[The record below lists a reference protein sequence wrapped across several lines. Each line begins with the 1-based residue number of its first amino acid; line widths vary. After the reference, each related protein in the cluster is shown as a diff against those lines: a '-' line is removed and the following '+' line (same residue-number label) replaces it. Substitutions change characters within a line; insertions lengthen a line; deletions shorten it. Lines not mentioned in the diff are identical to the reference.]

1 MEKNKTGLGKY
12 KEGKIGSY
20 YLTNTIVPAWEE
32 QVKGNAVSDIDITS
46 DGKHIAYI
54 VSNNKTGLN
63 KSFLYIINEQ
73 VQ

>member
-1 MEKNKTGLGKY
+1 MQKKNVIGKY

-32 QVKGNAVSDIDITS
+32 KVKGNAVSDIDITS
-46 DGKHIAYI
+46 DGRHIAYI

-63 KSFLYIINEQ
+63 KSFLYIIDEQ